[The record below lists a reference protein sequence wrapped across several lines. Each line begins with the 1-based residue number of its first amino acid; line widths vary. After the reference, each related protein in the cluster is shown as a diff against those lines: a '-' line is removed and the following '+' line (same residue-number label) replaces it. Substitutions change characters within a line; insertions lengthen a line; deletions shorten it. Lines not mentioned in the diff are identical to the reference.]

1 MRKQSIKSTSVVVD
15 ATTST
20 GIDFIPAQAKDSP
33 NNSDGFISVTIFAQF
48 VQHQKEQ
55 YQYILQVLLL
65 L

>member
-33 NNSDGFISVTIFAQF
+33 NNSDGFISVTI
-48 VQHQKEQ
+48 
-55 YQYILQVLLL
+55 LLFPK
-65 L
+65 